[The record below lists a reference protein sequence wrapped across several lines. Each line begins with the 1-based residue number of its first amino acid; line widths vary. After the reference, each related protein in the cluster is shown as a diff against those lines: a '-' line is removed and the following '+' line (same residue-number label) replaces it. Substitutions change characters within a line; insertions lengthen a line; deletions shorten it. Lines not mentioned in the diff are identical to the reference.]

1 MITINLKLGNSESIT
16 RTYSQISIEESRII
30 LDTPTSTVNETVL
43 SFANGVLSS
52 ITVTEPKQGVSTMP
66 QATTRSAVYATIS
79 NRGLVLNVTTYS
91 TLSAMLS
98 GVATTAEIVKSLKQ
112 KPTQQQVVKSAE
124 LGKETPEQ
132 TQQRLQRALAAKQSK
147 QANTGVG
154 GTVDKQKIYAELN
167 KARNPIKSGKELA
180 KIANTKQTELV
191 KCGAIMKGNQEWE
204 ELVKYLQGG
213 DFTYD
218 AFDAFSDVLKERDY
232 STCLTKIRELANK
245 LNIVNGVIHL
255 IK

>member
-1 MITINLKLGNSESIT
+1 MITINLKLGNNESIT

-79 NRGLVLNVTTYS
+79 NKGLVLNVTTYATLS
-91 TLSAMLS
+91 TLLS

-112 KPTQQQVVKSAE
+112 KPTQQQVVKSSA
-124 LGKETPEQ
+124 LGKETQEQ
-132 TQQRLQRALAAKQSK
+132 TQQRIQRALAAKQ
-147 QANTGVG
+147 ANAGGVG
-154 GTVDKQKIYAELN
+154 GVDKQKIYDELN

-180 KIANTKQTELV
+180 KIANTKQKELV
-191 KCGAIMKGNQEWE
+191 KCGAIMMKGNQEWE

-232 STCLTKIRELANK
+232 STCLTKIRALANR

>member
-1 MITINLKLGNSESIT
+1 MITINLKLGNNESIT
-16 RTYSQISIEESRII
+16 RTYSQISIEETRIV
-30 LDTPTSTVNETVL
+30 LDTPMDTVNETVL

-52 ITVTEPKQGVSTMP
+52 ITVTEPKSGVSTMP

-79 NRGLVLNVTTYS
+79 NKGLVLNVTTYS

-112 KPTQQQVVKSAE
+112 KPAQQQVVKSS
-124 LGKETPEQ
+124 LGKETQEQ
-132 TQQRLQRALAAKQSK
+132 TQQRIQRALAAKQ
-147 QANTGVG
+147 ANAGGVG
-154 GTVDKQKIYAELN
+154 GVDKQKIYDELN

-180 KIANTKQTELV
+180 KIANTKQKELV
-191 KCGAIMKGNQEWE
+191 KCGAIMMKGNQEWE

-232 STCLTKIRELANK
+232 STCLTKIRALANR

>member
-1 MITINLKLGNSESIT
+1 MITINLKLGNNESIT
-16 RTYSQISIEESRII
+16 RTYSQISIEETRIV
-30 LDTPTSTVNETVL
+30 LDTPSDTVNETVL

-79 NRGLVLNVTTYS
+79 NKGLVLNVTTYS

-98 GVATTAEIVKSLKQ
+98 GISANAEIVKSLKQ
-112 KPTQQQVVKSAE
+112 KPTQQQVVKSS

-147 QANTGVG
+147 QANG
-154 GTVDKQKIYAELN
+154 VDKQKIYDELN
-167 KARNPIKSGKELA
+167 KARA
-180 KIANTKQTELV
+180 KDAQPLMDIVKAKQTELV
-191 KCGAIMKGNQEWE
+191 KCASAKAQTAEWG
-204 ELVKYLQGG
+204 ELVKQLSGKK
-213 DFTYD
+213 FTPE
-218 AFDAFSDVLKERDY
+218 AFEAFREVLTISDITKCERMV
-232 STCLTKIRELANK
+232 RELANK

>member
-1 MITINLKLGNSESIT
+1 MITINLKLGNNQSIT
-16 RTYSQISIEESRII
+16 RTYSQISIEESRIV
-30 LDTPTSTVNETVL
+30 LDTPSETVNETVL

-79 NRGLVLNVTTYS
+79 NKGLVLNVTTYA
-91 TLSAMLS
+91 TLSSLLS
-98 GVATTAEIVKSLKQ
+98 GVANTAEIVKSLKQ
-112 KPTQQQVVKSAE
+112 KPTQQQVVKSSE

-147 QANTGVG
+147 QVNTGVG
-154 GTVDKQKIYAELN
+154 GVDKQKIYDELN
-167 KARNPIKSGKELA
+167 KARA
-180 KIANTKQTELV
+180 KDAQPLMDIVKAKQTELI
-191 KCGAIMKGNQEWE
+191 KCASAKAQTAEWG
-204 ELVKYLQGG
+204 ELVKQLSGKK
-213 DFTYD
+213 FTPE
-218 AFDAFSDVLKERDY
+218 AFYVFKEVLTISDITKCERMV
-232 STCLTKIRELANK
+232 RELANR

>member
-1 MITINLKLGNSESIT
+1 MITINLKLGNNESIT

-30 LDTPTSTVNETVL
+30 LDTPMESVNQTVL

-52 ITVTEPKQGVSTMP
+52 ITVTEPKQGISTMP

-79 NRGLVLNVTTYS
+79 NKGLVLNFTTYA
-91 TLSAMLS
+91 TLSVMLS
-98 GVATTAEIVKSLKQ
+98 GISANAEIVKGLKQ
-112 KPTQQQVVKSAE
+112 KPAQQQVVKSAA

-154 GTVDKQKIYAELN
+154 GVDKQKIYNELN

-191 KCGAIMKGNQEWE
+191 KCGAIMKGNSEWE

-213 DFTYD
+213 DFTFD

-232 STCLTKIRELANK
+232 STCLTKIRALASR

>member
-1 MITINLKLGNSESIT
+1 MITINLKLGNNESIT

-79 NRGLVLNVTTYS
+79 NKGLVLNVTTYATLS
-91 TLSAMLS
+91 TLLS
-98 GVATTAEIVKSLKQ
+98 GVANTAEIVKSLKQ
-112 KPTQQQVVKSAE
+112 KPAQQQVVKSA

-147 QANTGVG
+147 QANTG
-154 GTVDKQKIYAELN
+154 TVDKQKIYDELN

-191 KCGAIMKGNQEWE
+191 KCGAIMKGNSEWE

-232 STCLTKIRELANK
+232 STCLTKIRELANR

>member
-79 NRGLVLNVTTYS
+79 NKGLVLNVTTYS

-98 GVATTAEIVKSLKQ
+98 GVANTAEIVKSLKQ
-112 KPTQQQVVKSAE
+112 KPAQQQVVKSAA

-147 QANTGVG
+147 QVNT
-154 GTVDKQKIYAELN
+154 GTVDKQKIYNELN

-191 KCGAIMKGNQEWE
+191 KCGAIMKGNSEWE

-218 AFDAFSDVLKERDY
+218 AFEAFSDVLKERDY
-232 STCLTKIRELANK
+232 STCLTKIRELANR

>member
-1 MITINLKLGNSESIT
+1 MITINLKLGNNESIT

-30 LDTPTSTVNETVL
+30 LDTPMESVNQTVL

-79 NRGLVLNVTTYS
+79 NKGLVLNVTTYS

-112 KPTQQQVVKSAE
+112 KPAQQQVVKSAA

-147 QANTGVG
+147 QANTG
-154 GTVDKQKIYAELN
+154 TVDKQKIYNELN

-191 KCGAIMKGNQEWE
+191 KCGAIMKGNSEWE

-232 STCLTKIRELANK
+232 STCLTKIRELANR

>member
-16 RTYSQISIEESRII
+16 RTYRQISIEESRIV
-30 LDTPTSTVNETVL
+30 LDTPSETVNETVL

-52 ITVTEPKQGVSTMP
+52 ITVTEPKSGVSTMP

-79 NRGLVLNVTTYS
+79 NKGLVLNVTTYS

-98 GVATTAEIVKSLKQ
+98 GVANTAEIVKSLKQ
-112 KPTQQQVVKSAE
+112 KPTQQQVVKSS
-124 LGKETPEQ
+124 LPKETPEQ

-147 QANTGVG
+147 QANTG
-154 GTVDKQKIYAELN
+154 TVDKQKIYDELN
-167 KARNPIKSGKELA
+167 KARNPIKDGAELA

-191 KCGAIMKGNQEWE
+191 KCGAIMKGNSDWE
-204 ELVKYLQGG
+204 QLIEYLQGG

-232 STCLTKIRELANK
+232 STCLTKIRGLSK
-245 LNIVNGVIHL
+245 RLKIVDGIIHL

>member
-1 MITINLKLGNSESIT
+1 

-79 NRGLVLNVTTYS
+79 NKGLVLNFTTYAI
-91 TLSAMLS
+91 LSAMLS
-98 GVATTAEIVKSLKQ
+98 GISANAEIVKGLKQ
-112 KPTQQQVVKSAE
+112 KPAQQQVVKSAA

-147 QANTGVG
+147 QANTGVN
-154 GTVDKQKIYAELN
+154 KQQIYDELN

-191 KCGAIMKGNQEWE
+191 KCGAIMKGNSEWE

-232 STCLTKIRELANK
+232 STCLTKIRELANR

>member
-16 RTYSQISIEESRII
+16 RTYSQISIEESRIV
-30 LDTPTSTVNETVL
+30 LDTPMESVNETVL

-52 ITVTEPKQGVSTMP
+52 ITVTEPKSGVSTMP

-79 NRGLVLNVTTYS
+79 NKGLVLNVTTYS

-112 KPTQQQVVKSAE
+112 KPAQQQVVKSS

-147 QANTGVG
+147 QANI
-154 GTVDKQKIYAELN
+154 GTVDKQKIYDELN
-167 KARNPIKSGKELA
+167 KARNPIKSGAELA

-191 KCGAIMKGNQEWE
+191 KCGAIMKGNSEWE

-232 STCLTKIRELANK
+232 STCLTKIRALANR

>member
-1 MITINLKLGNSESIT
+1 MITINLKLGNNESIT
-16 RTYSQISIEESRII
+16 RTYSQISIEETRIV
-30 LDTPTSTVNETVL
+30 LDTPMESVNQTVL

-79 NRGLVLNVTTYS
+79 NKGLVLNVTSYA
-91 TLSAMLS
+91 TLSSMLS

-112 KPTQQQVVKSAE
+112 KPAQQQVVKSAA

-147 QANTGVG
+147 QVNTGVN
-154 GTVDKQKIYAELN
+154 KQQIYDELN
-167 KARNPIKSGKELA
+167 KARA
-180 KIANTKQTELV
+180 KDAQPLLDIVKAKQTELV
-191 KCGAIMKGNQEWE
+191 KCASAKAQTAEWN
-204 ELVKYLQGG
+204 ELVKQLSGKK
-213 DFTYD
+213 FTPT
-218 AFDAFSDVLKERDY
+218 AFEAFREVLTISDITKCERMV
-232 STCLTKIRELANK
+232 RELANR

>member
-30 LDTPTSTVNETVL
+30 LDTPMESVNETVL

-79 NRGLVLNVTTYS
+79 NKGLVLNFTTHA

-98 GVATTAEIVKSLKQ
+98 GISANAEIVKSLKQ
-112 KPTQQQVVKSAE
+112 KPTQQQVVKSS
-124 LGKETPEQ
+124 LPKETPEQ

-154 GTVDKQKIYAELN
+154 GVDKQKIYDELN

-180 KIANTKQTELV
+180 KIANTKQKELV
-191 KCGAIMKGNQEWE
+191 KCGAIMMKGNQEWE

-232 STCLTKIRELANK
+232 STCLTKIRELANR

>member
-30 LDTPTSTVNETVL
+30 LDTPMESVNQTVL

-52 ITVTEPKQGVSTMP
+52 ITVTEPKQGISTMP

-79 NRGLVLNVTTYS
+79 NKGLVLNVTSYA
-91 TLSAMLS
+91 TLSSMLS

-112 KPTQQQVVKSAE
+112 KPAQQQVVKSAA

-154 GTVDKQKIYAELN
+154 GVDKQKIYDELN

-180 KIANTKQTELV
+180 KIANTKQKELV
-191 KCGAIMKGNQEWE
+191 KCGAIMMKGNQEWE

-213 DFTYD
+213 DFTFD

-232 STCLTKIRELANK
+232 STCLTKIRELANR

>member
-1 MITINLKLGNSESIT
+1 MITINLKLGNNESIT

-30 LDTPTSTVNETVL
+30 LDTPMESVNQTVL

-52 ITVTEPKQGVSTMP
+52 ITVTEPKQGISTMP

-79 NRGLVLNVTTYS
+79 NKGLVLNFTTYA
-91 TLSAMLS
+91 TLSAILS
-98 GVATTAEIVKSLKQ
+98 GISANAEIVKGLKQ
-112 KPTQQQVVKSAE
+112 KPAQQQVVKSSE

-147 QANTGVG
+147 QANTGATG
-154 GTVDKQKIYAELN
+154 VDKQKIYNELN
-167 KARNPIKSGKELA
+167 KARNPIKSGEELA

-218 AFDAFSDVLKERDY
+218 AFNAFSDVLKERDY
-232 STCLTKIRELANK
+232 STCLTKIRALANR

>member
-1 MITINLKLGNSESIT
+1 MITINLKLGNNESIT
-16 RTYSQISIEESRII
+16 RTYSQISIEETRIV
-30 LDTPTSTVNETVL
+30 LDTPSDTVNETVL

-79 NRGLVLNVTTYS
+79 NKGLVLNVTSYATLS
-91 TLSAMLS
+91 TLLS
-98 GVATTAEIVKSLKQ
+98 GVANTAEIVKSLKQ
-112 KPTQQQVVKSAE
+112 KPAQQQVVKSAA

-132 TQQRLQRALAAKQSK
+132 VQARLNRALAAKQSK

-154 GTVDKQKIYAELN
+154 GVDKQKIYNELN
-167 KARNPIKSGKELA
+167 KARNPIKSGEELA

-232 STCLTKIRELANK
+232 STCLTKIRALANR

>member
-79 NRGLVLNVTTYS
+79 NKGLVLNFTTYAI
-91 TLSAMLS
+91 LSAMLS
-98 GVATTAEIVKSLKQ
+98 GISANAEIVKGLKQ
-112 KPTQQQVVKSAE
+112 KPAQQQVVKSAA

-147 QANTGVG
+147 QANTGVN
-154 GTVDKQKIYAELN
+154 KQQIYDELN

-191 KCGAIMKGNQEWE
+191 KCGAIMKGNSEWE

-232 STCLTKIRELANK
+232 STCLTKIRELANR

>member
-1 MITINLKLGNSESIT
+1 MITINLKLGNNESIT
-16 RTYSQISIEESRII
+16 RTYSQISIEETRIV
-30 LDTPTSTVNETVL
+30 LDTPSDTLNETVL

-52 ITVTEPKQGVSTMP
+52 ITVTEPKQGISTMP

-79 NRGLVLNVTTYS
+79 NKGLVLNVTSYA
-91 TLSAMLS
+91 TLSSMLS

-112 KPTQQQVVKSAE
+112 KPAQQQVVKSS
-124 LGKETPEQ
+124 LPKETPEQ
-132 TQQRLQRALAAKQSK
+132 VQARLNRALAAKQ
-147 QANTGVG
+147 ANAGGVG
-154 GTVDKQKIYAELN
+154 GVDKQKIYNELN

-191 KCGAIMKGNQEWE
+191 KCGAIMKGNSEWE

-232 STCLTKIRELANK
+232 STCLTKIRELANR

>member
-1 MITINLKLGNSESIT
+1 MITINLKLGNNESIT

-30 LDTPTSTVNETVL
+30 LDTPMESVNQTVL

-52 ITVTEPKQGVSTMP
+52 ITVTEPKQGISTMP

-79 NRGLVLNVTTYS
+79 NKGLVLNFTTYA
-91 TLSAMLS
+91 TLSVMLS
-98 GVATTAEIVKSLKQ
+98 GISANAEIVKGLKQ
-112 KPTQQQVVKSAE
+112 KPAQQQVVKSAA

-154 GTVDKQKIYAELN
+154 GVDKQKIYNELN

-191 KCGAIMKGNQEWE
+191 KCGAIMKGNSEWE

-213 DFTYD
+213 DFTFD

-232 STCLTKIRELANK
+232 STCLTKIRALASR
-245 LNIVNGVIHL
+245 L
-255 IK
+255 